1 MTFGQ
6 DDAQDGAAGL
16 GWDGHL
22 LSLHASE
29 TERRSQL
36 ASWVRWGLERD
47 EQVIYGHD
55 DPDSSGIDSSSIES
69 SERSVLAVL
78 ARQGIDVQTATA
90 EGRLLVLPLAAV
102 YGAGPDGQVA
112 RV

>member
-55 DPDSSGIDSSSIES
+55 DTESSGIESSGIESSGIESSGIESSGIESSGIES

-78 ARQGIDVQTATA
+78 ARQGIDVQTAT
-90 EGRLLVLPLAAV
+90 
-102 YGAGPDGQVA
+102 
-112 RV
+112 